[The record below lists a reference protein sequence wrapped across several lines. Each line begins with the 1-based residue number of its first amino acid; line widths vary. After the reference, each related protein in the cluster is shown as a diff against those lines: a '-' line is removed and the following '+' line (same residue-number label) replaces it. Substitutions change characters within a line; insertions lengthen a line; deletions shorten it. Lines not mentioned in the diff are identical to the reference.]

1 MVNACRKIDCC
12 QIYKDSDGL
21 TKEKDTNSYP
31 KVGIISV
38 PLGIQHFMQ
47 CDSTYGHF
55 CFICIFGNIMA
66 GGVLIL

>member
-38 PLGIQHFMQ
+38 PLGIQHFM
-47 CDSTYGHF
+47 CVVPSMG
-55 CFICIFGNIMA
+55 IFALFVFSGTSWQ
-66 GGVLIL
+66 VEC